1 MLSTSN
7 KEVYGTFRNYLEIY
21 FMILENN
28 FDMQIKKYVSWNVL
42 KKSIGYK
49 WKKQSIKSLI
59 RYINS
64 FARANSLF
72 CAGFFHSGKILD
84 FLSSQLNKSHL
95 PFPIWCGKRENHFSR
110 HSGKGVRLMKPS
122 DFQKTVQC
130 RFESC
135 LKKVVRSVVKDY
147 YKELNRRKNKEIS
160 FSELPD
166 VLVDK
171 MAVWDDY
178 ETDYTIFS
186 VCGIDIRVL
195 DDELAE
201 ALKKL
206 PERKRNTLL
215 MYYFLEMT
223 ESEIAN
229 LQKITQSGVF
239 RNRHHALETMKKILK
254 EEH

>member
-1 MLSTSN
+1 
-7 KEVYGTFRNYLEIY
+7 
-21 FMILENN
+21 
-28 FDMQIKKYVSWNVL
+28 
-42 KKSIGYK
+42 
-49 WKKQSIKSLI
+49 
-59 RYINS
+59 
-64 FARANSLF
+64 
-72 CAGFFHSGKILD
+72 
-84 FLSSQLNKSHL
+84 
-95 PFPIWCGKRENHFSR
+95 
-110 HSGKGVRLMKPS
+110 MKPS

-239 RNRHHALETMKKILK
+239 RNRHHAFDTILLCFSFKGSYRLYVLCGLFSYPKKFK
-254 EEH
+254 KFFKRGH

>member
-1 MLSTSN
+1 
-7 KEVYGTFRNYLEIY
+7 
-21 FMILENN
+21 
-28 FDMQIKKYVSWNVL
+28 
-42 KKSIGYK
+42 
-49 WKKQSIKSLI
+49 
-59 RYINS
+59 
-64 FARANSLF
+64 
-72 CAGFFHSGKILD
+72 
-84 FLSSQLNKSHL
+84 
-95 PFPIWCGKRENHFSR
+95 
-110 HSGKGVRLMKPS
+110 MKPS

-223 ESEIAN
+223 ESHASLWLNKVHCVDISTLAGN
-229 LQKITQSGVF
+229 LQGRQSFVQ
-239 RNRHHALETMKKILK
+239 HATLAHMHKHTSFAL
-254 EEH
+254 

>member
-1 MLSTSN
+1 
-7 KEVYGTFRNYLEIY
+7 
-21 FMILENN
+21 MILENN

-64 FARANSLF
+64 FARANILF
-72 CAGFFHSGKILD
+72 CAGFFHTRKKFKNFSKEVI
-84 FLSSQLNKSHL
+84 KSHL
-95 PFPIWCGKRENHFSR
+95 AVLIWCGKRDKHFSN
-110 HSGKGVRLMKPS
+110 HKGKGVRLMKPS

-166 VLVDK
+166 
-171 MAVWDDY
+171 
-178 ETDYTIFS
+178 
-186 VCGIDIRVL
+186 VL

>member
-1 MLSTSN
+1 
-7 KEVYGTFRNYLEIY
+7 
-21 FMILENN
+21 
-28 FDMQIKKYVSWNVL
+28 
-42 KKSIGYK
+42 
-49 WKKQSIKSLI
+49 
-59 RYINS
+59 
-64 FARANSLF
+64 
-72 CAGFFHSGKILD
+72 
-84 FLSSQLNKSHL
+84 
-95 PFPIWCGKRENHFSR
+95 
-110 HSGKGVRLMKPS
+110 MKPS

-229 LQKITQSGVF
+229 LQKITQLNKADRYVCEMASHGDCTPRPF
-239 RNRHHALETMKKILK
+239 QKKASDPRSDPRATVGKVVLPRPILT
-254 EEH
+254 E